1 VGIGEAVTR
10 NEKIA
15 AFLAAGG
22 SLVAAAAWWSGRDE
36 DGGIVDTALDAL
48 ALLTSSEADRMG
60 KLEPTTREKLGE
72 LIGALADDGLRVFVG
87 QTLRTA
93 AAEKANVDAGK
104 TAAGLVYS
112 WHELGRA
119 VDLYPVDPDTG
130 KPDYAGR
137 RVDLF
142 AQMHAKAKLLG
153 WRGIA
158 FQADGVTKRTIT
170 NSKGKPVWDGGH
182 LEWRAPHATI
192 VAAVAAEGAA
202 YGIA

>member
-1 VGIGEAVTR
+1 MTR

-15 AFLAAGG
+15 AFLVGG
-22 SLVAAAAWWSGRDE
+22 GGLVAAAAWWSGREE
-36 DGGIVDTALDAL
+36 DGGIVDTVLDAL
-48 ALLTSSEADRMG
+48 ALLSSSEADRMA
-60 KLEPTTREKLGE
+60 KLEPSTREALGE
-72 LIGALADDGLRVFVG
+72 LLEACAAEGLRLFIG

-119 VDLYPVDPDTG
+119 VDAYPIDPDTG
-130 KPDYAGR
+130 KADYAGR

-142 AQMHAKAKLLG
+142 QQMHRIAKGLG

-158 FQADGVTKRTIT
+158 FKDDGVTKRTII
-170 NSKGKPVWDGGH
+170 NSKGHPVWDGGH
-182 LEWRAPHATI
+182 LEWRTPHATI
-192 VAAVAAEGAA
+192 AAAVAAEGAA
-202 YGIA
+202 FGIG

>member
-1 VGIGEAVTR
+1 MTR

-22 SLVAAAAWWSGRDE
+22 GLVAAAAWWSGRDE

-48 ALLTSSEADRMG
+48 ALLTSSEADRMS
-60 KLEPTTREKLGE
+60 KLEPVTREELGT
-72 LIGALADDGLRVFVG
+72 LIATLADAGLRVFVG

-93 AAEKANVDAGK
+93 AQEKSNVDAGK

-142 AQMHAKAKLLG
+142 IQMHAAAKLLG

-158 FQADGVTKRTIT
+158 FEPDGVTKKTIT

-182 LEWRAPHATI
+182 LEWRSPHATI

-202 YGIA
+202 FGIG

>member
-1 VGIGEAVTR
+1 MTR
-10 NEKIA
+10 QDKIA
-15 AFLAAGG
+15 AFLVGG
-22 SLVAAAAWWSGRDE
+22 GGLVTFAAWWSSRDE
-36 DGGIVDTALDAL
+36 DGGIVDTAIDAL
-48 ALLTSSEADRMG
+48 TLLTSSEADRMA

-72 LIGALADDGLRVFVG
+72 LIEALADAGLRVYVG
-87 QTLRTA
+87 QTLRTGA
-93 AAEKANVDAGK
+93 QEKANVDAGK
-104 TAAGLVYS
+104 TSAGLVYS

-119 VDLYPVDPDTG
+119 VDLYPVDPATG

-142 AQMHAKAKLLG
+142 QQMHAAAKLLG

-158 FQADGVTKRTIT
+158 FLEDGITKRTIT

-192 VAAVAAEGAA
+192 AAAVSAEGANF
-202 YGIA
+202 GIG

>member
-1 VGIGEAVTR
+1 VTR

-15 AFLAAGG
+15 AFLAGG
-22 SLVAAAAWWSGRDE
+22 GGLVALSAWWSARDE
-36 DGGIVDTALDAL
+36 DGGIVDTTVDVLT
-48 ALLTSSEADRMG
+48 LLTSSEADRMA
-60 KLEPTTREKLGE
+60 KLEPTTREE
-72 LIGALADDGLRVFVG
+72 LGALIDTLAGSGLRVFVG

-93 AAEKANVDAGK
+93 AQEKSNVDAGK

-119 VDLYPVDPDTG
+119 VDLYPIDPDTG
-130 KPDYAGR
+130 KPDYAGK

-142 AQMHAKAKLLG
+142 QQMHAAAALAG

-170 NSKGKPVWDGGH
+170 NSKGHPVWDGGH

-192 VAAVAAEGAA
+192 AAAVAAEGAA
-202 YGIA
+202 FGIV